1 MLFTSAYN
9 WHSGMQETEE
19 DGHHGSLGPLR
30 EDQVARLEGQEDRQE
45 EEDND
50 QERQPQSVLQR
61 IFCICR

>member
-1 MLFTSAYN
+1 
-9 WHSGMQETEE
+9 MQETEE